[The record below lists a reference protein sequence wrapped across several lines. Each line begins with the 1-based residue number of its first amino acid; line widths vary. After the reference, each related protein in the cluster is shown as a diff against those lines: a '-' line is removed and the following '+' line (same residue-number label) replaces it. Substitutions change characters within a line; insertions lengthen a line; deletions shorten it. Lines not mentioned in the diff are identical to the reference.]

1 MKDAIIN
8 IYKEKGFTS
17 HDVVNIV
24 RGLTKCKAG
33 HTGTLDPD
41 ATGVLP
47 VCIGRATKIA
57 DYIMADDKE
66 YIADVI
72 LGAATDTLDAS
83 GEILERKPFLGD
95 LSNVNNAIK
104 NFIGQIEQIPPMY
117 SALKV
122 GGKKLYEYARQ
133 GKTVERKS
141 RRVTMHEIEILETN
155 LPVSFK
161 IRVKCSKGTYIRTL
175 CADLGAALGT
185 AAHMGDLLRTR
196 SGNFHVDNAIKLADL
211 REIAARGGID
221 SVAMSIEVALSHF
234 PKISISSKA
243 DKWLRNGNKIPL
255 DFVRADIELL
265 EAAEYLGYDAMGNLA
280 GIFVLSDTDYIKPK
294 VMLL

>member
-1 MKDAIIN
+1 MNGIVN

-24 RGLTKCKAG
+24 RGLIKFKAG

-41 ATGVLP
+41 AQGVLP
-47 VCIGRATKIA
+47 VCFGRATKIA

-72 LGAATDTLDAS
+72 LGAATDTQDAS
-83 GEILERKPFLGD
+83 GEILERKPVLCN
-95 LSNVNNAIK
+95 LSEIHKVVQG
-104 NFIGQIEQIPPMY
+104 FIGQILQIPPMY
-117 SALKV
+117 SAIKV

-133 GKTVERKS
+133 GTVVERKP
-141 RRVTMHEIEILETN
+141 RQITIHAIEVLEVN

-161 IRVKCSKGTYIRTL
+161 IRVACSKGTYIRTL
-175 CADLGAALGT
+175 CADIGLALGT
-185 AAHMGDLLRTR
+185 AAHMGGLLRTK
-196 SGNFHVDNAIKLADL
+196 SGGFHIEKAIKLADL
-211 REIAARGGID
+211 REFAARGEID
-221 SVAMSIEVALSHF
+221 SVTMPIEAALSHF
-234 PKISISSKA
+234 QKITISSRA

-255 DFVRADIELL
+255 DFVRADI
-265 EAAEYLGYDAMGNLA
+265 APVDGAEYLAYDGMGNLA
-280 GIFVLSDTDYIKPK
+280 GIFILSGTDHIKPK

>member
-72 LGAATDTLDAS
+72 LGAATDTQDAS
-83 GEILERKPFLGD
+83 GEILERKAFLGD
-95 LSNVNNAIK
+95 LSNVNSAIK
-104 NFIGQIEQIPPMY
+104 NFIGQVEQIPPMY

-133 GKTVERKS
+133 GETVERKA
-141 RRVTMHEIEILETN
+141 RRVTIHEIEVLEAD
-155 LPVSFK
+155 LPASFK

-185 AAHMGDLLRTR
+185 AAHMGDLLRSR
-196 SGNFHVDNAIKLADL
+196 SGSFHVDDAVKLADL
-211 REIAARGGID
+211 RELAARGEMN
-221 SVAMSIEVALSHF
+221 SVAMPIEAALSHF

-243 DKWLRNGNKIPL
+243 DKWLKNGNKILL
-255 DFVRADIELL
+255 DFVHADAALL
-265 EAAEYLGYDAMGNLA
+265 EAAEYLGFDAAGNLA
-280 GIFVLSDTDYIKPK
+280 GIFILSGPEHIRPK